1 MATRTTPRKTRASST
16 RTWERDRI
24 AGVSL
29 EAIDIV
35 GGYGKAVVVQGISA
49 RLGAG
54 EIVAL
59 VGPNGSGKSTF
70 LKAVVGL
77 ASLFSGTVRLDGRDV
92 TALSP
97 EAKARLGLGYVPQ
110 VDNTFPDLTV
120 LENLEMGA
128 YVSDRETVRAELVRV
143 FALFPLLG
151 ERQAQRASTL
161 SGGERQMLAIGRALM
176 ARPRLLLLD
185 EPTAALAPK
194 MVGELFRRVQQIR
207 DAGVPILLVE
217 QHARKALELADRGY
231 VLVAGQTAME
241 GTGQEILADEGLKSV
256 FLGRK

>member
-110 VDNTFPDLTV
+110 VDNTFPDL
-120 LENLEMGA
+120 
-128 YVSDRETVRAELVRV
+128 
-143 FALFPLLG
+143 
-151 ERQAQRASTL
+151 
-161 SGGERQMLAIGRALM
+161 
-176 ARPRLLLLD
+176 
-185 EPTAALAPK
+185 
-194 MVGELFRRVQQIR
+194 
-207 DAGVPILLVE
+207 
-217 QHARKALELADRGY
+217 
-231 VLVAGQTAME
+231 
-241 GTGQEILADEGLKSV
+241 
-256 FLGRK
+256 